1 MKSVFQVNEK
11 LLDVSLVILRLGI
24 GFVFMY
30 AGVIKL
36 MNPMFAEMF
45 RLSSNLFLLIGV
57 LEVLSGVGVI
67 LGLLTRP
74 SALYQIIILLGAI
87 FIVAG
92 GNISNPQTAAI
103 IVPNLGLIT
112 ISILLLLY
120 GPGKYSLDTKLIRKI
135 DEIRKREIRNIV
147 DSRNFQMAYR
157 FTHTAQCRIAD

>member
-1 MKSVFQVNEK
+1 MKSVFHVNEK
-11 LLDVSLVILRLGI
+11 LLDASLFIVRLGI
-24 GFVFMY
+24 GFVFIY

-45 RLSSNLFLLIGV
+45 RLPSNLFLLIGV

-135 DEIRKREIRNIV
+135 D
-147 DSRNFQMAYR
+147 
-157 FTHTAQCRIAD
+157 